1 MIVSSVGPSRI
12 HNVRACAV
20 RILYTSSGDAL
31 QIHGNVLWRMQSR
44 TVSFR
49 IIYSIPIS
57 NECEW
62 PLHTHTH
69 WLLQVYA
76 VVLTARSLAPQCAR
90 HDGLLKMFMLVW
102 IRTNE
107 HHQSCL
113 MTHKQAQICADID
126 FEFIYINSLAFWI
139 QLLEKC
145 VYNEP
150 DDTNYDQY
158 RLWMNDFAKY
168 CITRYE
174 AQHYR

>member
-1 MIVSSVGPSRI
+1 
-12 HNVRACAV
+12 
-20 RILYTSSGDAL
+20 
-31 QIHGNVLWRMQSR
+31 
-44 TVSFR
+44 
-49 IIYSIPIS
+49 
-57 NECEW
+57 
-62 PLHTHTH
+62 
-69 WLLQVYA
+69 
-76 VVLTARSLAPQCAR
+76 
-90 HDGLLKMFMLVW
+90 
-102 IRTNE
+102 
-107 HHQSCL
+107 